1 MKPVIAKQ
9 DLLKGQTVGGKE
21 VVNRTIRDIIY
32 PPTGQGS
39 ANLTRNTHTSHMRGN
54 FVQTK
59 DTNIGFYTF
68 LDIPSVKPP
77 LHPRKP
83 LNRGVV

>member
-39 ANLTRNTHTSHMRGN
+39 ANLPRNTYTSQARGH
-54 FVQTK
+54 FVQMK
-59 DTNIGFYTF
+59 GTNKGFYTF
-68 LDIPSVKPP
+68 LEIPSVKPP

>member
-21 VVNRTIRDIIY
+21 VVNGTIHDIIY

-68 LDIPSVKPP
+68 LDSPFVKPP

-83 LNRGVV
+83 LNHGVV